1 MVIFW
6 NKKVKMNNNDID
18 KLTQTKYM
26 GKIETDKISIEKDNN
41 AVNKQIPPVKK
52 NKYKYFLIMG
62 TIVFIFAAGLLG
74 GYKIANY
81 CQYQWQSLE
90 NSFLHQQYTW
100 QQQEND
106 LQTKKDKFKVI
117 KKQLQQ
123 ETENL
128 LEQKN
133 QPVPKESLLN
143 NIWNVITGKNKKNR
157 QKEQAEK
164 QDINTRLLQIQENIK
179 NIDKE
184 IDKLNQE
191 ENKLDK
197 LKREIEKKYQ
207 ENSTLIGYFRQFFL

>member
-1 MVIFW
+1 M
-6 NKKVKMNNNDID
+6 NKNSTD
-18 KLTQTKYM
+18 KFNQTKFM
-26 GKIETDKISIEKDNN
+26 SKADSNKISIEKNN
-41 AVNKQIPPVKK
+41 DMVKKQIFGIK
-52 NKYKYFLIMG
+52 NNRYRYFLII
-62 TIVFIFAAGLLG
+62 TLVLFIFIG
-74 GYKIANY
+74 GILSGFKIANY

-90 NSFLHQQYTW
+90 NSFLHLQYTW
-100 QQQEND
+100 QQQEKD

-143 NIWNVITGKNKKNR
+143 NIWNAITGKNKKNR

-164 QDINTRLLQIQENIK
+164 QNINTRLLQIQENIK

-197 LKREIEKKYQ
+197 LKREIQIKYQ

>member
-1 MVIFW
+1 M
-6 NKKVKMNNNDID
+6 NKNSTD
-18 KLTQTKYM
+18 KFNQTKFM
-26 GKIETDKISIEKDNN
+26 SKVNSNKISIEKNN
-41 AVNKQIPPVKK
+41 DIVKKQIFGIK
-52 NKYKYFLIMG
+52 NNRYRYFLIV
-62 TIVFIFAAGLLG
+62 TLVLFIFIG
-74 GYKIANY
+74 GILSGFKIANY

-106 LQTKKDKFKVI
+106 LQTQKDKFKAI

-128 LEQKN
+128 LEKKN

-143 NIWNVITGKNKKNR
+143 NIWNAITGKNKKNS